1 MLYTHLLITIFKNSK
16 INPISP
22 HRFPESI
29 HWGETKLVASTS
41 NLTKFLNLL
50 TLSWQKVLV
59 VFIFAAIGGVKS
71 KKVVF
76 AGVWDR
82 FVPASQKVDFCE
94 AVLNNSR
101 TRSEDRPHKIG
112 VLFQSVSIC
121 FNVFQSVSNCFNL
134 FQSVSMRFNVFQ
146 CVSMCFNPF
155 IRLGNQLFRVYVSPW
170 DISTFIH

>member
-1 MLYTHLLITIFKNSK
+1 MLYTHLITIFKNSK
-16 INPISP
+16 INPIPP

-82 FVPASQKVDFCE
+82 FGSASQKVDFCE

-101 TRSEDRPHKIG
+101 TRPEERPHKIG
-112 VLFQSVSIC
+112 VL
-121 FNVFQSVSNCFNL
+121 FQSVSNCFNL
-134 FQSVSMRFNVFQ
+134 FQSVSMCSNLFQ
-146 CVSMCFNPF
+146 CVSIRSNSFT
-155 IRLGNQLFRVYVSPW
+155 RLGNQKLRVYVSPW

>member
-50 TLSWQKVLV
+50 TLSWQNVLV

-76 AGVWDR
+76 AGIWDR
-82 FVPASQKVDFCE
+82 FGSASQKVDFCE
-94 AVLNNSR
+94 AVLNNSQ
-101 TRSEDRPHKIG
+101 TRPEERPHKIG
-112 VLFQSVSIC
+112 VLFQSVS
-121 FNVFQSVSNCFNL
+121 NCFNL
-134 FQSVSMRFNVFQ
+134 FQCVPICSNVFQ
-146 CVSMCFNPF
+146 FAPIRSRDLEIRNLGSMLALGISQHLF
-155 IRLGNQLFRVYVSPW
+155 INL
-170 DISTFIH
+170 

>member
-1 MLYTHLLITIFKNSK
+1 MLYTHLITIFKNSK
-16 INPISP
+16 INPIPP

-29 HWGETKLVASTS
+29 HWGETKLVASSS

-82 FVPASQKVDFCE
+82 FGSASQKVDFCE

-101 TRSEDRPHKIG
+101 TRPEERPHKIG
-112 VLFQSVSIC
+112 VLFQTVSIC
-121 FNVFQSVSNCFNL
+121 FNVFQIVSICFKL
-134 FQSVSMRFNVFQ
+134 FQSVSMCFNAFQ
-146 CVSMCFNPF
+146 CVPMCFNSLQF
-155 IRLGNQLFRVYVSPW
+155 VHATWKSE
-170 DISTFIH
+170 T